1 MNTVQTAARSEPV
14 SIVIIV
20 TGFTGMSTVV
30 IQCAGAEI
38 LRTDSRHLAERLG
51 PAGGQVELDQHPGLW
66 HDFQL
71 YAGLVPRATEALQK
85 MGAVPPMRLG
95 LPLV

>member
-14 SIVIIV
+14 CIAIIV
-20 TGFTGMSTVV
+20 TGFTALSTVV

-38 LRTDSRHLAERLG
+38 LRTDSRHLAEGLV

-71 YAGLVPRATEALQK
+71 DAGLMSRANEALHK
-85 MGAVPPMRLG
+85 MGAVPAMRLG
-95 LPLV
+95 LPLA

>member
-1 MNTVQTAARSEPV
+1 MQTAARSEPM

-20 TGFTGMSTVV
+20 TGFTGISIVV

-38 LRTDSRHLAERLG
+38 HRTDSRHSAEGLL
-51 PAGGQVELDQHPGLW
+51 PAGGQADLDQHPGLW
-66 HDFQL
+66 HDVQL

-85 MGAVPPMRLG
+85 MGAAPPMRLG